1 MNKRRTFNL
10 LSKTTFIYLV
20 FTFIAFFSS
29 ALFLTREAEEFIDRE
44 LEFRFQKSE
53 HRLTHYLGDGRSADN
68 LPKSFQVTILTDSSQ
83 IAGYPIYTDTLIYNT
98 ELDEYQLY
106 RKKTTVIKANHQFYR
121 FVLMKSIH
129 DYVRLRDDI
138 FGSLIPAFAF
148 LAFAV
153 VLFNYFLSGYF
164 FQPFNA
170 ILRLMRTYK
179 VGERRKIR
187 KINTSTTEFRKMQD
201 LFHQMIDRI
210 ENDYQNLKE
219 YTENM
224 AHEIQT
230 PLTIIRNKTENL
242 IADEAVMRRQSET
255 VKMIYEETNHLSKLG
270 NTLNLITK
278 IENNEFSNSVLT
290 ETKPVIDKH
299 LAAISELLQLKSL
312 VLAKKLNA
320 THQLYIDPYLLD
332 IVLKNLLRN
341 AVIYGTADGPITVE
355 TSDVE
360 LMISNYGPP
369 LNFPPEK
376 IFQRFRHNN
385 QTQASLGLGLALVQ
399 KICALNNLHIDYHY
413 QDGQHIFK
421 ITDSQQ

>member
-1 MNKRRTFNL
+1 MKKRRTFNL

-29 ALFLTREAEEFIDRE
+29 ALFLTRETDEFIDRE
-44 LEFRFQKSE
+44 LEHRFHKSE
-53 HRLTHYLGDGRSADN
+53 QRLTYYIEAGKSPDH
-68 LPKSFQVTILTDSSQ
+68 LPKSLHVTMLADSGQ
-83 IAGYPIYTDTLIYNT
+83 IADYPVYTDTLIYNT
-98 ELDEYQLY
+98 ELDEYHHN
-106 RKKTTVIKANHQFYR
+106 RKKTTVIKANDHYYR
-121 FVLMKSIH
+121 LVLMKSIN

-138 FGSLIPAFAF
+138 FGSLIPAFIL
-148 LAFAV
+148 LAFGV
-153 VLFNYFLSGYF
+153 VLFNYFLSGYL

-170 ILRLMRTYK
+170 IMRLMRTYK
-179 VGERRKIR
+179 VGERRKIK
-187 KINTSTTEFRKMQD
+187 KINTSTKEFSKMQD

-242 IADEAVMRRQSET
+242 IADEIVMKRQAET

-270 NTLNLITK
+270 TTLNLITK

-290 ETKPVIDKH
+290 KTKLVIEKH
-299 LAAISELLQLKSL
+299 LTAISELVQLKSL
-312 VLAKKLNA
+312 TMETKLEE

-341 AVIYGTADGPITVE
+341 AIIYGTSDGSIHIE
-355 TSDVE
+355 TSGE
-360 LMISNYGPP
+360 SMIISNYGPP
-369 LNFPPEK
+369 LNFPPDK
-376 IFQRFRHNN
+376 IFQRFRRNN
-385 QTQASLGLGLALVQ
+385 QTKASLGLGLALVQ
-399 KICALNNLHIDYHY
+399 KICILNNLQIDYHY

-421 ITDSQQ
+421 ITNSR

>member
-1 MNKRRTFNL
+1 MNKPRTLNL

-29 ALFLTREAEEFIDRE
+29 ALFLTREADEFIDRE
-44 LEFRFQKSE
+44 LEHRFHKSE
-53 HRLTHYLGDGRSADN
+53 HRLTHYLEAKSPDH
-68 LPKSFQVTILTDSSQ
+68 LPKSLQVTMLADSSQ
-83 IAGYPIYTDTLIYNT
+83 IADYPVYTDTLIYNT
-98 ELDEYQLY
+98 ELDEYHHHQ
-106 RKKTTVIKANHQFYR
+106 KKTTVIKANDHYYR
-121 FVLMKSIH
+121 LVLMKSIN

-138 FGSLIPAFAF
+138 FGSLIPAFIF
-148 LAFAV
+148 LAFGV
-153 VLFNYFLSGYF
+153 VLFNYFLSGYL

-170 ILRLMRTYK
+170 IMRLMRTYK
-179 VGERRKIR
+179 VGERRKI
-187 KINTSTTEFRKMQD
+187 KNINTSTKEFSKMQD

-210 ENDYQNLKE
+210 EDDYQNLKE

-242 IADEAVMRRQSET
+242 IADETVMKRQSET

-290 ETKPVIDKH
+290 KTKPVIEKH
-299 LAAISELLQLKSL
+299 LTAINELLQLKSL
-312 VLAKKLNA
+312 TLETTLDEA
-320 THQLYIDPYLLD
+320 HELYIDPYLLD

-341 AVIYGTADGPITVE
+341 AVIYGTSDGPIRVV
-355 TSDVE
+355 TSSNE
-360 LMISNYGPP
+360 LIISNYGPP

-376 IFQRFRHNN
+376 IFQRFRRNN
-385 QTQASLGLGLALVQ
+385 QTKASVGLGLALVQ
-399 KICALNNLHIDYHY
+399 KICILNNLHIDYHFK
-413 QDGQHIFK
+413 DGQHIFN
-421 ITDSQQ
+421 ITDSE